1 MSKQIAIM
9 KLLPSLEIAG
19 CINELLRELQSRGD
33 YVLDYENC
41 DMSLDHV
48 EYHKAAEIDGEKFAD
63 ASENLYCFFK
73 EVGTWT
79 RGVMRS

>member
-33 YVLDYENC
+33 YILDYENC

-48 EYHKAAEIDGEKFAD
+48 EYHKAEDIDGEKFGDLNEKLNSGFGPNARVN
-63 ASENLYCFFK
+63 SI
-73 EVGTWT
+73 
-79 RGVMRS
+79 